1 MNAPTWRSALA
12 LTTAAALA
20 TTLTG
25 AVTLATPRTADAA
38 TCRATP
44 TLLSRT
50 PTVTK
55 LAGGATARIWDTGP
69 TPSNPQASTRIVA
82 VTVPS
87 SSTAN
92 PRVRGASSLNSSR
105 IPSAYFLDAP
115 TAVVMVNGGVFN
127 ATVGAMPDLPQMTSG
142 WLRKAR
148 STHDP
153 AIVTA
158 KDGRSLPS
166 RLWITGSVSAS
177 GHGYQAVT
185 GLNWQSL
192 AGSGINAYTPS
203 WGKAR
208 RPYGTAD
215 VVVAGGKVVAVRTG
229 TTRGQAAASG
239 QTILTAT
246 GTAGS
251 WLASFRIGTSVSVGY
266 HASTDAPF
274 PAYEAVG
281 RGARFLNQGV
291 KNGGTCTSRD
301 ELLRPRTAVGWTKSG
316 DLLVVTVSGRATVD
330 GVRYGGAT
338 IHQMADYM
346 AKLGSWDATN
356 LDGGGSTTMVA
367 RTASGKVIR
376 LDRAGTEWQRSV
388 PNVFSAG

>member
-301 ELLRPRTAVGWTKSG
+301 ELLRPRTAVGWTNSG
-316 DLLVVTVSGRATVD
+316 DLLVVAVSGRATVD